1 MTNLT
6 EITPSPA
13 AAVIA
18 AADAL
23 DTHVFTPKLAAADVL
38 AEQLGAAEWT
48 AEGDTVFAA
57 GTRTV
62 VAHAANAE
70 VAAYLT
76 EYAPANVHR
85 ATGSKKSAV
94 NRLRHAVAAGDT
106 QETVAA
112 SPAFLALVAEY
123 SGRTGSDTEAVTAAV
138 SELAGTAAEP
148 ARGPRRVPGVESVG
162 SAAYQG
168 YRVAHEPADGGPY
181 YTTEDLWDTT
191 EDHAAWDNAARWV
204 LYHGLGGVDP
214 EQITSA
220 LDNYA
225 ELLAS
230 LESTGALEVGLP
242 IAGSDAE
249 SYSAG
254 IRRLSESLKSRVG

>member
-1 MTNLT
+1 MSPTTN
-6 EITPSPA
+6 TPSPA
-13 AAVIA
+13 AAVVIA

-23 DTHVFTPKLAAADVL
+23 DTRVFAPKLAAADVL

-76 EYAPANVHR
+76 EYAPANVYR

-168 YRVAHEPADGGPY
+168 YRVAHEADDGGPY
-181 YTTEDLWDTT
+181 YTTEDLWDT

-204 LYHGLGGVDP
+204 LHHGLGGVDP